1 MQKHPR
7 PPAFFGLLDGFPLRE
22 YGFRRCCLAVAI
34 HMRMAANQF
43 FGNAMSNI
51 LQVEGLRFAGD
62 FRVEED
68 LQQDVA

>member
-1 MQKHPR
+1 
-7 PPAFFGLLDGFPLRE
+7 
-22 YGFRRCCLAVAI
+22 
-34 HMRMAANQF
+34 MRMAADEF
-43 FGNAMSNI
+43 FGNAMSNV